1 MTAAVKLADIERRLA
16 IFAAGITGRHHDIEP
31 YPSVTDDEDAETG
44 RSPKPDAVFV
54 PSEFAA
60 FADKQQNLGAYRVMT
75 LHQLGYREFGTY
87 AFRIDEARE
96 RSAALAIH
104 SAPQTSARDS
114 DFVACFGHFAL
125 PALARTVFEMLEA
138 HRVDC
143 RMLRAYPGIAPHHAR
158 LAAREL
164 ETRAAPPL
172 DDVVGLLEALSRWT
186 FGVERA
192 RLVADDATGL
202 FAAIADAAGRVRD
215 VDADVYASCDAMA
228 RILTTLETAG
238 LVPASITALG
248 EADLELL
255 DIELPERPEFHGN
268 SPDDWL
274 QREARLADWLDD
286 LDVMDVTIEEA
297 ERGDAAGRGTA
308 RASEQGLRA
317 LIDARDTLARR
328 IGMEE
333 AAVAAALDPEHGDGR
348 RRYWY
353 DEWDDPHRRYLTR
366 YCRLYEERLGDAPAA
381 DAASLM
387 QRIAEHR
394 RDVRA
399 RFADLP
405 LEALRRERRLV
416 DGDDLDQD
424 ALVRYVVDRA
434 RGDVP
439 DDRVYE
445 RRERTARDVAAA
457 FLVDLSA
464 STDDPTE
471 KPPPPTPPAEPPH
484 GVVNLRDPYDDE
496 PYLWA
501 RGKGT
506 LAPEAP
512 PRRIVDV
519 LKESMLL
526 MAAGLRDYG
535 DAFGIYGFSGYGR
548 LCVEYYVA
556 KEFRDAW
563 TPVTL
568 RALAAMKPRRSTR
581 MGTAIRHTA
590 RKLTATGAALRVM
603 IVLSDGFPQ
612 DCDYGPDRGDHAYGV
627 ADTAQA
633 LKEAEARGIAT
644 FCITVDKSGHDYL
657 KAMCPEERYL
667 IIEDIEAL
675 PDALAKVYRRLTNA

>member
-1 MTAAVKLADIERRLA
+1 MTATVRLVDVERRLA

-31 YPSVTDDEDAETG
+31 LPADDAGEAVEVG

-54 PSEFAA
+54 PSEFGA
-60 FADKQQNLGAYRVMT
+60 FADRQQNLGAYRVMT

-87 AFRIDEARE
+87 AFRIDRARA
-96 RSAALAIH
+96 RSAALAAH
-104 SAPQTSARDS
+104 AAPKTSARDS
-114 DFVACFGHFAL
+114 DFVACFGHFAW
-125 PALARTVFEMLEA
+125 PALARSVFEMLEA
-138 HRVDC
+138 HRIDR
-143 RMLRAYPGIAPHHAR
+143 RMLAAYPGIAPHHLR
-158 LAAREL
+158 LARREL
-164 ETRAAPPL
+164 EKHPAPPL
-172 DDVVGLLEALSRWT
+172 TGIVGLIEALSRWT

-192 RLVADDATGL
+192 ELVAADATGV
-202 FAAIADAAGRVRD
+202 FAAIADAAARVRD
-215 VDADVYASCDAMA
+215 RDSDVYDSCDAMA
-228 RILTTLETAG
+228 KILTTFEAVG
-238 LVPASITALG
+238 LVPASLEALTA
-248 EADLELL
+248 ADLELL
-255 DIELPERPEFHGN
+255 DLDLPERPEFHGN

-286 LDVMDVTIEEA
+286 LDTVDVAIEEA
-297 ERGDAAGRGTA
+297 ERGDTAGHGSA
-308 RASEQGLRA
+308 RESESGLRA

-328 IGMEE
+328 IGMEQ
-333 AAVAAALDPEHGDGR
+333 AAVAAALDPEHGGGR

-353 DEWDDPHRRYLTR
+353 EEWDAPNRRYLAR
-366 YCRLYEERLGDAPAA
+366 WCRLYEERLVDAGGA
-381 DAASLM
+381 DAASLLH
-387 QRIAEHR
+387 RIAEHR
-394 RDVRA
+394 RDVRE
-399 RFADLP
+399 RFANLP
-405 LEALRRERRLV
+405 LEALKRERRLV
-416 DGDDLDQD
+416 DGEDLDQD

-445 RRERTARDVAAA
+445 RRERIARDVAAA

-471 KPPPPTPPAEPPH
+471 KPAPVPMEPPL

-496 PYLWA
+496 PVLWA
-501 RGKGT
+501 RDRT
-506 LAPEAP
+506 APEAP
-512 PRRIVDV
+512 PRKIVDV
-519 LKESMLL
+519 LRESLLL
-526 MAAGLRDYG
+526 MAAGLNDYG
-535 DAFGIYGFSGYGR
+535 DAFAIYGFSGYGR

-563 TPVTL
+563 TPSTV

-612 DCDYGPDRGDHAYGV
+612 DCDYGPDRGDHRYGV

-675 PDALAKVYRRLTNA
+675 PDALAKVYRRLTHT